1 MNFLKNKTILIT
13 GGTGSFGNAA
23 VEFLTKRCKLKKI
36 IIFSR
41 DENKQYEMQKKF
53 KNKNLRFF
61 LGDIRDEER
70 LLTAFKDVDYVVHA
84 AAQKHVP
91 AAEYNPFECIKT
103 NINGA
108 HSIISACLK
117 TKVKKVVALS
127 TDKACNPINLYGAT
141 KLCAEKLFINA
152 NQLSGPGETKFS
164 VIRYGNV
171 IASRGSVIPFFKEL
185 VKKKA
190 KFLPLTH
197 NDMTRFFI
205 TLPDSVEFVFN
216 NLKTVSGG
224 EIVIPKMNSIFIKD
238 LINMISSKIKIKI
251 VGIRPGEKI
260 HEILY
265 SKDESNQVY
274 ETSNSFKI
282 YPSYKTNHKKT
293 GKKVSKNFE
302 YISNSKKYL
311 NKQAIFKL
319 VKKVKF

>member
-1 MNFLKNKTILIT
+1 M
-13 GGTGSFGNAA
+13 
-23 VEFLTKRCKLKKI
+23 
-36 IIFSR
+36 
-41 DENKQYEMQKKF
+41 
-53 KNKNLRFF
+53 
-61 LGDIRDEER
+61 
-70 LLTAFKDVDYVVHA
+70 
-84 AAQKHVP
+84 
-91 AAEYNPFECIKT
+91 
-103 NINGA
+103 
-108 HSIISACLK
+108 
-117 TKVKKVVALS
+117 S

-152 NQLSGPGETKFS
+152 NQLSAPKGTKFS

-197 NDMTRFFI
+197 NDMSRFFI

-216 NLKTVSGG
+216 NLNTIAGG

-238 LINMISSKIKIKI
+238 LIKMISSKIKIKI
-251 VGIRPGEKI
+251 IGIRPGEKI

-265 SKDESNQVY
+265 SKDESSEVY

-319 VKKVKF
+319 VKKVK